1 MRNIVLFL
9 LLTTVVCTSCEHNI
23 VFEENTAISGAIWK
37 EKEPVHFEFDVK
49 DTTTLHNF
57 YVNLRNGEN
66 YPYSNL
72 YVFVELEFPNG
83 KKSVDTVECFLADKT
98 GKWLGS
104 GLGDIYDN
112 RFLYQQRKQF
122 PISGR
127 YRLNIYQGMR
137 TTELQGINDVGFRLT
152 QVQ

>member
-1 MRNIVLFL
+1 MRTLGFLLIVAVLFL
-9 LLTTVVCTSCEHNI
+9 QACSDNI
-23 VFEENTAISGAIWK
+23 VFEANTAISAGSWS
-37 EKEPVHFEFDVK
+37 EKEPVRFEFEIT
-49 DTTTLHNF
+49 DTTAFHNF

-66 YPYSNL
+66 YPFSNL
-72 YVFVELEFPNG
+72 FVFVELEFPNG

-112 RFLYQQRKQF
+112 RFLYQQRKLF
-122 PISGR
+122 PISGG

-137 TTELQGINDVGFRLT
+137 KEELEGINDVGFRLT
-152 QVQ
+152 RVK